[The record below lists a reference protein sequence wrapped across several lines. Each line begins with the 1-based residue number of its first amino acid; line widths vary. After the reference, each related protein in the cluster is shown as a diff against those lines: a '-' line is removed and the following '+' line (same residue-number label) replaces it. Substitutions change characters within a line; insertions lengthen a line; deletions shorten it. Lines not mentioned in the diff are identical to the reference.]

1 MPPPLTLERLT
12 AAHSIAAFSCGDAA
26 IDGFLHTHALAE
38 QEVGLSSV
46 QVACESKQPGVVVAY
61 YTISPMSVNLDPR
74 LLTALRIPPE
84 KIPYPRIGGFL
95 LGRLG
100 VTKTLQSQGIGS
112 SLIAIAVEHLRKGL
126 STTGGAFLAIDAK
139 TDRNVAS
146 YKKLGFS
153 QIGDL
158 RRLVLRL

>member
-1 MPPPLTLERLT
+1 VETRRLTL
-12 AAHSIAAFSCGDAA
+12 
-26 IDGFLHTHALAE
+26 FLHTHALAE
-38 QEVGLSSV
+38 QDVGLSSV
-46 QVACESKQPGVVVAY
+46 QVACERENPGVVVAY
-61 YTISPMSVNLDPR
+61 YTISPISVNVDPR
-74 LLTALRIPPE
+74 LLAAL
-84 KIPYPRIGGFL
+84 KIPSDKIQYPRVGGFL

-100 VTKTLQSQGIGS
+100 VATTLQGQGIGS

-146 YKKLGFS
+146 YKKLGLS
-153 QIGDL
+153 QIGNL